1 MHWYTLE
8 NCIKAITVLKIPL
21 YCRHVAA
28 LLCELILMLKNY
40 HTLCSGKL
48 SLLKDELARELT
60 HKQQL
65 TSPHLCSILGHGPL
79 YLY

>member
-40 HTLCSGKL
+40 HTVFW
-48 SLLKDELARELT
+48 EIIFAER
-60 HKQQL
+60 
-65 TSPHLCSILGHGPL
+65 
-79 YLY
+79 